1 MYTANLKSNIMA
13 TTTINTDD
21 LKTADAF
28 WTLLKP
34 LKKEIRQL
42 LAARLDNSLK
52 EQDMSTDGDRLS
64 EARRFVEA
72 LSVHGEKQV
81 PSDEK
86 GIYALLDEKY

>member
-1 MYTANLKSNIMA
+1 M
-13 TTTINTDD
+13 
-21 LKTADAF
+21 
-28 WTLLKP
+28 
-34 LKKEIRQL
+34 

-52 EQDMSTDGDRLS
+52 EQDTPTDGDRLS